1 MNVVTMN
8 PKDKKQAEQ
17 RKKDMLEVLEEI
29 KRQIEEDVIT
39 EFVACSNTV
48 ENECQ
53 VHVTCRDA
61 LGGVGLFEV
70 GKQLLIEHEIR

>member
-17 RKKDMLEVLEEI
+17 RKADMLEVLAEITRQVEEG
-29 KRQIEEDVIT
+29 EIT
-39 EFVACSNTV
+39 EFVACSNTR

-53 VHVTCRDA
+53 IHVTCIDA
-61 LGGVGLFEV
+61 LGGVGMFEV